1 MRPGGPPMAS
11 LVSAPA
17 SSLPAHGPY
26 LAGSSGTVSTPS
38 KSRLLPLASLIC
50 ANFTASVGECTR
62 QTAPPI
68 NTPLAGSSPACPP
81 VTTIRS
87 LLKTPV
93 WSTYSA
99 PRNRFVSP
107 GSMVQLVSKLEP
119 LAEAHPI
126 CPPTPVP
133 KYMSPAVK
141 PLVETL
147 TVASLISSTMLL
159 VEVQVLIVL
168 LLSIRTKLLVAPSG
182 QFTETISEL
191 LLGL

>member
-26 LAGSSGTVSTPS
+26 LAGSFGTVSSPS
-38 KSRLLPLASLIC
+38 NNSLLPFASLIC
-50 ANFTASVGECTR
+50 ARFVALFGEWTR

-68 NTPLAGSSPACPP
+68 NTPLRGSSPALPP

-87 LLKTPV
+87 LLNTPV

-99 PRNRFVSP
+99 PRNKFVSP
-107 GSMVQLVSKLEP
+107 GRIVQLVLKLEP
-119 LAEAHPI
+119 SAEAHPI

-147 TVASLISSTMLL
+147 TAAILISSTILL
-159 VEVQVLIVL
+159 IPVQMV
-168 LLSIRTKLLVAPSG
+168 
-182 QFTETISEL
+182 
-191 LLGL
+191 